1 MLSALSTTLD
11 RWIANVIVA
20 RARRRWLPL
29 RLVPAAWIRPLVR
42 PSATLIRREVSRTVA
57 TTAAVGAFVIVLLLF
72 VSSF

>member
-20 RARRRWLPL
+20 HARRRWLPL

-42 PSATLIRREVSRTVA
+42 PSATLIRREISRTVA
-57 TTAAVGAFVIVLLLF
+57 TTVAVGAFVIVLLLS
-72 VSSF
+72 VGSF